1 MRSINH
7 LQIVGLSL
15 GFPQKQ
21 GFLLCRA
28 EVSGSWTSD
37 FLWVFTH
44 SDVGQ
49 IWSHNFD
56 LRTLTYSVNWEFL
69 NWNRYANIAVL
80 ALQEIACFFL
90 NVWLIAHIIHRSY
103 CHSFGIEML
112 TENEFVVYKR
122 VFLTTAGATGE
133 FV

>member
-1 MRSINH
+1 MDFRFFVGFHPFGCGSNLESQFRFKDSDIFCQLGVLELEPIRKYRRSCPARNCM
-7 LQIVGLSL
+7 
-15 GFPQKQ
+15 F
-21 GFLLCRA
+21 
-28 EVSGSWTSD
+28 
-37 FLWVFTH
+37 
-44 SDVGQ
+44 
-49 IWSHNFD
+49 
-56 LRTLTYSVNWEFL
+56 
-69 NWNRYANIAVL
+69 
-80 ALQEIACFFL
+80 FFL